1 MKAAVRIGAAATLVL
16 VAVVVTLLATDLLDW
31 KGRID
36 AGDTRFASGSLATN
50 LWQPRQLVPFGVAR
64 SFLGLQDDV
73 TYREAIRA
81 FVVGRPREQPYG
93 NTDLLGARGHA
104 RELLEPIVDAP
115 GDRGRRAEAA
125 NLIGVLGFANT
136 AIDPDQAYSYLTE
149 SVRWFRRAI
158 ALDAANDDAKYNLEL
173 ALSRLRNVK
182 PPRSQKPPKG
192 TKGGA
197 GSGAGTGEP
206 GSGY

>member
-1 MKAAVRIGAAATLVL
+1 MTRRGRLGLVL
-16 VAVVVTLLATDLLDW
+16 LAVVVSLLATDLLDW

-36 AGDTRFASGSLATN
+36 AGDTRFASGSVGTN
-50 LWQPRQLVPFGVAR
+50 LWQPRQLVPFGIAR
-64 SFLGLQDDV
+64 SLLGLRDDV
-73 TYREAIRA
+73 TYREAVRA

-93 NTDLLGARGHA
+93 DTDLLGARGHA

-115 GDRGRRAEAA
+115 GDRSRRAEAA

-173 ALSRLRNVK
+173 ALASLRSAESAINREPDVGNASAG
-182 PPRSQKPPKG
+182 RG
-192 TKGGA
+192 AGVGRA
-197 GSGAGTGEP
+197 GSG
-206 GSGY
+206 Y